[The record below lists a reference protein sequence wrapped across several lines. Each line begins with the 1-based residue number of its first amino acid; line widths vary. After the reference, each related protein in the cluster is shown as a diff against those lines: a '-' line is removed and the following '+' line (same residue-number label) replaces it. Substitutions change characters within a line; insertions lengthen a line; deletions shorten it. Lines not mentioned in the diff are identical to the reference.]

1 MINNNNNKLVIDNKD
16 THTHT
21 QNHEDKELHSSSLLT
36 SLSTTSPNKIIFN
49 QLNY

>member
-16 THTHT
+16 THT

-36 SLSTTSPNKIIFN
+36 SHFIYYFPQQNHI
-49 QLNY
+49 